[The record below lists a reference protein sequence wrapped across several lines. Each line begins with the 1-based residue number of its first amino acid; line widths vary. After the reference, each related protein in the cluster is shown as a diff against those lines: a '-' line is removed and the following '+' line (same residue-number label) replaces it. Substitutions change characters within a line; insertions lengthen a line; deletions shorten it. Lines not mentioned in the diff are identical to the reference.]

1 MSLNFFSI
9 IIYCYIFYSYCDYS
23 FYFLY
28 VITTRFLPIIS
39 YLLPTTY
46 NSSPPT
52 TTTMTT
58 TSQLGLSNCIYYI
71 YKSVLM
77 ANERQRQRLRREH
90 VIITLVFAGF
100 DLFISS
106 FFVSTSFY
114 YVDSKVVILIVYF
127 FLF

>member
-9 IIYCYIFYSYCDYS
+9 IIYCYIFLFYSYCDYS

-46 NSSPPT
+46 YSSPPT
-52 TTTMTT
+52 TTMTT
-58 TSQLGLSNCIYYI
+58 TITSQLGLSNCIYYI

-106 FFVSTSFY
+106 FSSFLLPFIMW
-114 YVDSKVVILIVYF
+114 ILK
-127 FLF
+127 